1 MDATPAQ
8 QGVHLC
14 PCKPCMNHREPTE
27 LTIYRSARGEADAA
41 RLWDLSLRLAG
52 VEFSPV

>member
-1 MDATPAQ
+1 
-8 QGVHLC
+8 
-14 PCKPCMNHREPTE
+14 MNHREPTE